1 MSNIKSLTIKLF
13 VKGMS
18 IDKTTEELCSEIIN
32 YLTENNLITIG
43 INNKIKFYNCNSN
56 RTHTLTEKILEGY
69 DKGVFLFLALNNL
82 KLLEKTYIDYLIL
95 TYSTF
100 NYQKNYK
107 HLHIKKHLL
116 PHINENIKDIYINP
130 SSNNTLFHY
139 ACQNGHCDIIKII
152 FKKFASY
159 EDANQENN
167 DGKTPYNLTRD
178 NFGDNHPV
186 MKLLNNFK
194 WIESDKTKIRN
205 LTQKIETLKRK
216 YDNLQNTQKTQEKKV
231 KITHVN
237 NNQQQIFNNK
247 L

>member
-1 MSNIKSLTIKLF
+1 MSNIKPLTIKLF

-18 IDKTTEELCSEIIN
+18 IDKTNEELCSEIIN

-56 RTHTLTEKILEGY
+56 RTYTLTEKILEGH

-107 HLHIKKHLL
+107 YLHIKKHLL
-116 PHINENIKDIYINP
+116 PHINANIKDIYINP

-139 ACQNGHCDIIKII
+139 ACQNGQCDIIKVIL
-152 FKKFASY
+152 KKFASF
-159 EDANQENN
+159 EDANQSNN
-167 DGKTPYNLTRD
+167 DGKTAYDLARD

-186 MKLLNNFK
+186 MILLHNFK
-194 WIESDKTKIRN
+194 WIESNTTKIKKLN
-205 LTQKIETLKRK
+205 EKIETLKRK
-216 YDNLQNTQKTQEKKV
+216 YNTLQNSQKTSDKKH
-231 KITHVN
+231 KTTHIN
-237 NNQQQIFNNK
+237 NNQQTFNNK